1 MSNEGKKVRAHYR
14 GTLDDGTQFDSSYDR
29 GEPLEFTCC
38 AHQMIP
44 GFDAAVKDMKVGEK
58 KTVHIPCAEAY
69 GERREDLVMFFPA
82 AQVPNIDQIHVGDK
96 LALSGAGGQPVLVTV
111 VEVTPEGVK
120 IDANHEMAGKDLN
133 FEIELVEV
141 LG

>member
-1 MSNEGKKVRAHYR
+1 MSNEGKRVRAHYR

-69 GERREDLVMFFPA
+69 GEHREDLVMFFPA

-96 LALSGAGGQPVLVTV
+96 LALSGAGGQPVPVTV

>member
-44 GFDAAVKDMKVGEK
+44 
-58 KTVHIPCAEAY
+58 VHIPCAEAY

-96 LALSGAGGQPVLVTV
+96 LALSGAGGQPVPVTV